1 LLSRLATKLHQR
13 IGAPGKQGPV
23 GRAFARARRPLG
35 RFLLAREGL
44 LPKLQSLGRSTA
56 EAGESRSGTATPSGG
71 PRVLVA
77 SLRAWTTHNVYES
90 VLAHALKLRG
100 AEVALLTCGGGQPL
114 CELGQARAAWPA
126 PCDRCGWYT
135 ARVADAARLPSFRLA
150 DGLPW
155 GEDARRAPVQPP
167 PAGPAVDPRKAAEIS
182 LAWML
187 RSTDVE
193 SDPEGA
199 EMGRDFAVAAAGVAA
214 SAERVLDEFRPDTLV
229 LLNGLFASE
238 SAIRE
243 VALARDLRVITYEM
257 APREGALVFSADTP
271 APLYDTDRAW
281 ERARDRPLSPDEQE
295 EIETMLS
302 ARSEGRAA
310 HERYFDDPLADPQ
323 RVRAELEIPDGARV
337 ISLFTN
343 LAWDSAVVG
352 RDLAYGSMF
361 EWIDD
366 AVRTADE
373 LENTVL
379 VVRVHPAETR
389 WGTMQPV
396 AAGLPDLPAS
406 VRVVGPEQPL
416 SSYALLEVSDLALTY
431 TTTVGLEAAVRGVPV
446 AVAARTHYRDRGFTH
461 DLGSP
466 TDLGDLLRS
475 GAWAMSDEQVAL
487 AIRYAFMF
495 FFRCM
500 IPFPL
505 VQPDHGRPASAP
517 DDAAAL
523 LPGADRYL
531 DFICERILSSGDFT
545 LPDEL
550 ALPGRAG

>member
-35 RFLLAREGL
+35 RLLLAREGL
-44 LPKLQSLGRSTA
+44 LPKLQRLGRSA
-56 EAGESRSGTATPSGG
+56 PDAGEGWTDVSRSSGG
-71 PRVLVA
+71 QRVMVA

-114 CELGQARAAWPA
+114 CELGRARTAWPA

-135 ARVADAARLPSFRLA
+135 ARVADAARLPSFSLA

-155 GEDARRAPVQPP
+155 GGDARRAPDQPP
-167 PAGPAVDPRKAAEIS
+167 PTRTGVDPRQSAEIS

-187 RSTDVE
+187 KSTKAE

-199 EMGRDFAVAAAGVAA
+199 EMGRDFAVAAAGVSA

-238 SAIRE
+238 SAIRD

-281 ERARDRPLSPDEQE
+281 EGARDRPLSPDEQE

-302 ARSEGRAA
+302 ARSEGKTA
-310 HERYFDDPLADPQ
+310 HERYFDDPLADPE
-323 RVRAELEIPDGARV
+323 RVRAELGIPAGARV

-366 AVRTADE
+366 AVRAADE

-396 AAGLPDLPAS
+396 TAGLPDLPAS
-406 VRVVGPEQPL
+406 VRVVGPEQAL
-416 SSYALLEVSDLALTY
+416 SSYALLEISDLVLTY

-446 AVAARTHYRDRGFTH
+446 AVAARTHYRERGFTH
-461 DLGSP
+461 DLRSP
-466 TDLGDLLRS
+466 ADLANLLRS
-475 GAWAMSDEQVAL
+475 GTWAMSDEQVDLAL
-487 AIRYAFMF
+487 RYAYMF

-505 VQPDHGRPASAP
+505 VEPGHGRPASAP

-523 LPGADRYL
+523 APGADPYL
-531 DFICERILSSGDFT
+531 DFVCDRILNSGDFT
-545 LPDEL
+545 LPNEL
-550 ALPGRAG
+550 AVPGTAR